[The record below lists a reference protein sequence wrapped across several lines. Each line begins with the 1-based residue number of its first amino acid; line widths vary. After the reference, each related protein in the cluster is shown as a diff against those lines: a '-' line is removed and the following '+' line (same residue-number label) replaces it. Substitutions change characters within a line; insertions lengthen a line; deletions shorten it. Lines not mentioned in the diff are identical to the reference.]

1 MGALRLR
8 ATPLSV
14 FPGGFLL
21 DSRKVPFVDVPAM
34 MRVHGKKLEAALA
47 DVVRSGMFIN
57 GPRVQELEER
67 MAERTGVDH
76 AVACGSGTAAQQ
88 LALMALGIG
97 PGDEVLVPDFTF
109 IATAEAVAA
118 VGAKLVMVDVDPMT
132 FTMDPAA
139 TRAAMNERVKAIVP
153 VSLFGQPAA
162 MDVFEE
168 IAREFGVHCIE
179 DACQSLG
186 ARMGGRESGSFGTCG
201 FTSFYPSKP
210 LGGIG
215 DGGMVFTNDT
225 DLADRIRL
233 IREHGQVGRHEHS
246 ILGLNSRLDAL
257 QAAALL
263 VKEEAF
269 DAEVEKRRA
278 HAHRYDRALA
288 EVISTPF
295 IAPGRYSSYA
305 QYTVTLRD
313 LASRDE
319 FVDFL
324 GERGVPTALHYPRPV
339 HTQVSLQA
347 YQDRFEP
354 VPVTEQ
360 LCQTVISLPLSAYM
374 CEEDQDQVISAV
386 LSWADQ
392 RRRAVASAQ

>member
-1 MGALRLR
+1 MD
-8 ATPLSV
+8 T
-14 FPGGFLL
+14 
-21 DSRKVPFVDVPAM
+21 RKVPFVDVPAM
-34 MRVHGKKLEAALA
+34 MRVHGEKLEAALA

-57 GPRVQELEER
+57 GPRVEELEAR
-67 MAERTGVDH
+67 MAERTGVDY

-118 VGAKLVMVDVDPMT
+118 VGAKVVMVDVDPMT

-162 MDVFEE
+162 LDVFEE
-168 IAREFGVHCIE
+168 MAREFSVHCIE

-186 ARMGGRESGSFGTCG
+186 ARLGGRESGSFGSCG

-215 DGGMVFTNDT
+215 DGGMVFTNDRE
-225 DLADRIRL
+225 LAERLRL
-233 IREHGQVGRHEHS
+233 IREHGQVGRHEHA
-246 ILGLNSRLDAL
+246 ILGVNSRLDAL

-263 VKEEAF
+263 VKEAAF
-269 DAEVEKRRA
+269 DAEVEMRRG
-278 HAHRYDRALA
+278 HAHRYDGALA
-288 EVISTPF
+288 GALSTPF
-295 IAPGRYSSYA
+295 IAPGRYSSFA
-305 QYTVTLRD
+305 QYTVTLPDRET
-313 LASRDE
+313 RDE
-319 FVDFL
+319 FVQFL

-339 HTQVSLQA
+339 HSQVSLQP

-360 LCQTVISLPLSAYM
+360 LCDTVISLPLSAYM
-374 CEEDQDQVISAV
+374 CEEDQDQVISTV